1 MFAGGS
7 VLSESLMQRRLL
19 WCCKG
24 GRGSLRFIKVSD
36 QSDCSWTFDDSSS
49 LKIVH
54 GAYKHTRCD
63 GFEVAHGVRLKS

>member
-7 VLSESLMQRRLL
+7 VFSESLMRRRLL

-24 GRGSLRFIKVSD
+24 GRGSLRFRAFSFVI
-36 QSDCSWTFDDSSS
+36 QLELDSSS

-54 GAYKHTRCD
+54 GD
-63 GFEVAHGVRLKS
+63 GFEVARGVPVKS